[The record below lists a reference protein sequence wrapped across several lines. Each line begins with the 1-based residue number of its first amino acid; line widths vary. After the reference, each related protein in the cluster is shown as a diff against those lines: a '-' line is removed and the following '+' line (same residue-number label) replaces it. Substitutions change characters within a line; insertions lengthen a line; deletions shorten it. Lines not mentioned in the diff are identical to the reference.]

1 MTYLTRFLILASL
14 AASPALAEMNDAA
27 PNATGQQPAFEG
39 QTRAPALTD
48 DIALTQTTLAE
59 KLEHPWGMALLP
71 DGATLIT
78 ERPGRLRLLS
88 AEGALSEPLKGVPE
102 VDNRQQGGLLDVAIA
117 PDFAD
122 TRRVWL
128 SFSEPRGWRK
138 NKNSTS
144 VATGILSADGSGL
157 EDVKVIFRQDPAWGS
172 LMHFGSR
179 LVFSPEGAL
188 YVTTGERSYDEPR
201 VLAQDVNTHLGK
213 VLRIDPLTG
222 KGIEGNPFADGR
234 SGKPEIWSYGHR
246 NIQAAALNPATG
258 ELWTVEHGPAGGDEL
273 NKPEAGKNYGWPVI
287 TYGQDYS
294 GGPIGEGKTQ
304 QEGMEQPVYYW
315 DPVIAPSG
323 MAFYQ
328 GEMFP
333 ELQGDALIGG
343 LGAQAVVRLKLQGDR
358 VTGEQRLAEG
368 IGRVRDVEIA
378 PDGAILVLIDDP
390 EGSLIR
396 LAR

>member
-1 MTYLTRFLILASL
+1 MRFLTRFLLLASL
-14 AASPALAEMNDAA
+14 TTGPAWAQLNDSP
-27 PNATGQQPAFEG
+27 PNATGQQPAFDG

-48 DIALTQTTLAE
+48 QIALTQTTLAE
-59 KLEHPWGMALLP
+59 KLEHPWGMARLP
-71 DGATLIT
+71 DGAMLIT

-88 AEGALSEPLKGVPE
+88 ADGVLSDPVKGVPQ

-117 PDFAD
+117 PDFAQ
-122 TRRVWL
+122 TRRLWL

-144 VATGILSADGSGL
+144 VATGVLAADGSGL

-179 LVFSPEGAL
+179 LVFSPEGWL
-188 YVTTGERSYDEPR
+188 YVTTGERSYEEPR
-201 VLAQDVNTHLGK
+201 ELAQDTHTHLGK

-222 KGIEGNPFADGR
+222 KGVQGNPFADGR
-234 SGKPEIWSYGHR
+234 AGKPEIWSYGHR
-246 NIQAAALNPATG
+246 NIQAAALDPATG
-258 ELWTVEHGPAGGDEL
+258 ALWTVEHGPAGGDEL
-273 NKPEAGKNYGWPVI
+273 NRPQPGKNYGWPVI

-294 GGPIGEGKTQ
+294 GAPIGQGKTQ

-323 MAFYQ
+323 MVFYQ
-328 GEMFP
+328 GAMFP
-333 ELQGDALIGG
+333 ELQGNALIGG
-343 LGAQAVVRLKLQGDR
+343 LGAQAVVRLKLQDDH
-358 VTGEQRLAEG
+358 VIGEQRLAEG

-390 EGSLIR
+390 EGALIR